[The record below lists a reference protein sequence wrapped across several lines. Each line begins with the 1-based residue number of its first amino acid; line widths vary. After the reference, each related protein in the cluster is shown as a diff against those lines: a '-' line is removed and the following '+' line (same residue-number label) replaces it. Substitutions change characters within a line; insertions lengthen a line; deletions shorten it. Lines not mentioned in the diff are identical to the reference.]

1 MIPELDAEMNSSFN
15 QVYLTLSLIKKYE
28 SYGILCGQ
36 IFRSDSGAHNSS
48 VYSLG
53 EIFIQ
58 RYLDIIKKYA
68 SLTKEELSQEKKN
81 LLEGMILPW
90 CVLSKEGKCSLITDD
105 IFKYYD
111 QYYKNEEYYI
121 AGKSKLKEILGV

>member
-1 MIPELDAEMNSSFN
+1 MIF
-15 QVYLTLSLIKKYE
+15 VYYCLIKKYE

-68 SLTKEELSQEKKN
+68 SLTKEELSQLLNNVINEYTVIKEKR
-81 LLEGMILPW
+81 
-90 CVLSKEGKCSLITDD
+90 SKEEK
-105 IFKYYD
+105 
-111 QYYKNEEYYI
+111 
-121 AGKSKLKEILGV
+121 